1 MNCCFRLFFFFR
13 GWDLVLGA
21 GQQQSVW
28 GSPFWSPSNTIK
40 VQQSNTVIH
49 QHRSLLAPGPDKC
62 NPHYPGLPWL
72 ETLPGATSEV
82 ETLYFHA
89 TGVPVGSSF
98 WDGRGAGSES
108 WEPRTD
114 RTAKQYIKNQNFSN
128 LNSHFTMLP
137 LSSTRFLTSRIGG
150 VLQRKGPQTWG
161 DGCQPAGYSYVLVH
175 LALARLS
182 DSHMTRRGGDGGE
195 WKGRIAG
202 RLVENCWNEVWEVA
216 G

>member
-1 MNCCFRLFFFFR
+1 MEVVWTCPRTTR
-13 GWDLVLGA
+13 GPRNFACQAAA
-21 GQQQSVW
+21 GGW
-28 GSPFWSPSNTIK
+28 GGGTLSTEACW
-40 VQQSNTVIH
+40 H
-49 QHRSLLAPGPDKC
+49 QGQCS
-62 NPHYPGLPWL
+62 PHYPGLPWL

-137 LSSTRFLTSRIGG
+137 LSSTRFLQSRIGG

-182 DSHMTRRGGDGGE
+182 DSHMTRRGGDGG
-195 WKGRIAG
+195 K
-202 RLVENCWNEVWEVA
+202 
-216 G
+216 

>member
-1 MNCCFRLFFFFR
+1 MGSYSWDVSNINATVFDGGGVDLPEDYKGTTEFRLSGCGWGLG
-13 GWDLVLGA
+13 GWDLE
-21 GQQQSVW
+21 
-28 GSPFWSPSNTIK
+28 
-40 VQQSNTVIH
+40 
-49 QHRSLLAPGPDKC
+49 HRSLLAPGPD
-62 NPHYPGLPWL
+62 NAPHYPGLPWL

-137 LSSTRFLTSRIGG
+137 LSSTRFLQSRIGG

-182 DSHMTRRGGDGGE
+182 DSHMTRRGGDGG
-195 WKGRIAG
+195 
-202 RLVENCWNEVWEVA
+202 
-216 G
+216 